1 MSSTFSAESAAS
13 RSDLSE
19 QECGLSPS
27 AKLIPSADASSP
39 STGLEYPSTPMSP
52 SLRLK
57 MLAPSMSSAAA
68 SPVRTSAEL
77 AARRALPE
85 SAADFGLSLLG
96 SLASYDPASC
106 SWKTS
111 QTSLF
116 GGLTEFS
123 ETWPR
128 SGMLRSGTAYQLA
141 PLAPLTNGIE
151 SGLLPTPTSGS
162 GRTGAHHPFDGGSR
176 ARAKARALGL
186 LPTPR
191 ASDADRGGRG
201 DLIQVLRGNK
211 RNSSHKLLPTPR
223 RCSGLRSSGSNRTEL
238 YESTGQL
245 IGKATLRPFVEWMMG
260 YPAGWA
266 ALAPSETP
274 SPPTSPNSSE
284 GRS

>member
-1 MSSTFSAESAAS
+1 
-13 RSDLSE
+13 
-19 QECGLSPS
+19 
-27 AKLIPSADASSP
+27 LIPSADASSP

-176 ARAKARALGL
+176 ARAKPGRWACFRHRGHRTRIGADAAISFRCFAATRKTAATNSCRHPAAAPACAPLGATGPSYTRAL
-186 LPTPR
+186 
-191 ASDADRGGRG
+191 
-201 DLIQVLRGNK
+201 VN
-211 RNSSHKLLPTPR
+211 
-223 RCSGLRSSGSNRTEL
+223 
-238 YESTGQL
+238 
-245 IGKATLRPFVEWMMG
+245 
-260 YPAGWA
+260 
-266 ALAPSETP
+266 
-274 SPPTSPNSSE
+274 
-284 GRS
+284 